1 MSRCGWPM
9 VVAAVLAL
17 ASGCGTAV
25 CEQAAQICAD
35 EMRVASP
42 AEDSSEDVEC
52 VDQLAAHAECIVR
65 EDSCS
70 PDVVAA
76 CWAEVSGE
84 PEGGAGG
91 GG

>member
-1 MSRCGWPM
+1 VRSRCWP
-9 VVAAVLAL
+9 VVVAVLAL
-17 ASGCGTAV
+17 ASGCSGSP

-35 EMRVASP
+35 ESRVSSP

-52 VDQLAAHAECIVR
+52 AGQLEAHAECIVR

-70 PDVVAA
+70 PAVVAA
-76 CWAEVSGE
+76 CWADVGGE